1 MLVDC
6 IFSQQYRS
14 LIESQN
20 GCLDNSNPNS
30 VTGSTVNQFETPVRV
45 DISMGRFPLSFISS
59 VNLSMIFLY
68 STSTDFFISFLSF
81 FRLYSIILYAVS
93 SDVILLEFI
102 NSISA
107 VSWII
112 GMANPPYL
120 VGREVSTL
128 SLSLHIW
135 HPDTAGMNWFQLV
148 LSRGSSQWRMFGMVL
163 RK

>member
-6 IFSQQYRS
+6 MLFQPYRS
-14 LIESQN
+14 LIEFEN

-30 VTGSTVNQFETPVRV
+30 VTGSIINQFETPVRV

-68 STSTDFFISFLSF
+68 FTSTDFFISFLSF

-107 VSWII
+107 VS
-112 GMANPPYL
+112 
-120 VGREVSTL
+120 
-128 SLSLHIW
+128 
-135 HPDTAGMNWFQLV
+135 
-148 LSRGSSQWRMFGMVL
+148 
-163 RK
+163 